1 MRRTIV
7 VVIANHHLLRLAV
20 LAHLA
25 PKVLVEGVEV
35 ILQLARVHLVL
46 GVVGRVL
53 VQVRQEDG
61 LGVGGFDVL
70 AAAAVAVAAGADL
83 VVEGAVDFVLLRA
96 EDGGEVAGRTLAWGV
111 FGVGEGGKVMMGGGK
126 ERGSLGHFGDVVGIG
141 RFVVVSGGEVEE
153 IGMFSVEGWT
163 LKFATC

>member
-1 MRRTIV
+1 MDEGKGHQRTIV
-7 VVIANHHLLRLAV
+7 VIVANHYLLRLAV

-35 ILQLARVHLVL
+35 VLQLARVHLVL

-61 LGVGGFDVL
+61 LGVRGFHVL
-70 AAAAVAVAAGADL
+70 AAAAVAVPAGADL

-96 EDGGEVAGRTLAWGV
+96 EDGGEVAGL
-111 FGVGEGGKVMMGGGK
+111 GEEQVSL
-126 ERGSLGHFGDVVGIG
+126 EVWRGRREKGLT
-141 RFVVVSGGEVEE
+141 
-153 IGMFSVEGWT
+153 WP
-163 LKFATC
+163 LL